1 MSIKLKSIDNLER
14 LARSQSEVIQID
26 KWKEKYGQS
35 QNVKNKST
43 H

>member
-1 MSIKLKSIDNLER
+1 MSIKLKSIDNLDR

-35 QNVKNKST
+35 QTIKNKNSN
-43 H
+43 